1 MCMSMT
7 RSRRPRIHAFPFAF
21 PFQGHDP
28 LLLACACTPH
38 ARSVRCAGSV
48 SLRPSHIH
56 GNSSREGRRCTHRR
70 EPTNHDRVPIV
81 WLRHKR
87 AKLQGWFSLGSG
99 RLQLRRLPLPH
110 QERPQGLECSPACHH
125 FPSALDADESNASAV
140 PAEPLEAPNG
150 GASFVGAIDPFPLP
164 SYASSTPGKR
174 PAVSSSSSSSASGGS
189 SLSALA
195 ATDPFPSVS
204 SSTHH
209 DVPWTE
215 ESDEPVNATK
225 PEKKDELVF
234 V

>member
-1 MCMSMT
+1 MVTVLFVTSC
-7 RSRRPRIHAFPFAF
+7 
-21 PFQGHDP
+21 G
-28 LLLACACTPH
+28 LLMIVLCSA
-38 ARSVRCAGSV
+38 
-48 SLRPSHIH
+48 
-56 GNSSREGRRCTHRR
+56 
-70 EPTNHDRVPIV
+70 IV

-189 SLSALA
+189 SLRALA

-215 ESDEPVNATK
+215 ESDEPVYATK